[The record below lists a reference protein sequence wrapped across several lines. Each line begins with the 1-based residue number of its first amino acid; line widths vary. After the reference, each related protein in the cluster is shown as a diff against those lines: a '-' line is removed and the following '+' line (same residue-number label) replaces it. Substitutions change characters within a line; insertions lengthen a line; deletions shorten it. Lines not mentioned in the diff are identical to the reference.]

1 MIVQV
6 NPGILLKYLALNK
19 DQIGKAFILKKND
32 NNTYDKIMIEELFKN
47 SQCYI
52 DVPIKFNDINNLI
65 KELKKPVEQGQSHT
79 ELHDEDSCDTAE
91 IEYEISKDEDTKK
104 SKKRGRTRSIDLGKL
119 YALKHAGWKPQ
130 AIADELHSSLSNVS
144 KYYYNEDKY
153 KEELEDV
160 ID

>member
-6 NPGILLKYLALNK
+6 NPGILLKYLVLNK
-19 DQIGKAFILKKND
+19 DQIDKAFILKKND

-65 KELKKPVEQGQSHT
+65 KEFKKPLKAKPDDT
-79 ELHDEDSCDTAE
+79 ETEDEDSCDSEE
-91 IEYEISKDEDTKK
+91 IEYELSKDDNIKK
-104 SKKRGRTRSIDLGKL
+104 SKKCGRRRRIDLGKL

-130 AIADELHSSLSNVS
+130 AIADEMHASFSNVC

-153 KEELEDV
+153 KEEIEDM
-160 ID
+160 